1 MMANKKGTAMI
12 ILLLIMSV
20 AMSMV
25 GAAVVTIM
33 SATQKTSFSEQGVV
47 GLKIAESGAEEAL
60 IRILRDPNYT
70 GGTLTIDEGNATIQV
85 TGSTIKTI
93 TVTTDYAQV
102 NQRVVVTVNTAG
114 DLLKI
119 LAWQINP

>member
-1 MMANKKGTAMI
+1 MTVKRSGTAMI

-25 GAAVVTIM
+25 GAAVVTIL
-33 SATQKTSFSEQGVV
+33 SATQKTSFAEQGVV

-60 IRILRDPNYT
+60 IRILRDPNYP
-70 GGTLTIDEGNATIQV
+70 GGVLTIDEGTATIQV
-85 TGSTIKTI
+85 TGSAIKTI
-93 TVTTDYAQV
+93 SVTSEYAAIT
-102 NQRVVVTVNTAG
+102 QRVVVTVNTAG

>member
-1 MMANKKGTAMI
+1 MMTHKKGTALI

-33 SATQKTSFSEQGVV
+33 SATQKTSFAEQGVV
-47 GLKIAESGAEEAL
+47 ALKIAESGAEEAL
-60 IRILRDPNYT
+60 IRILRDPNYS

-102 NQRVVVTVNTAG
+102 RQQVVVTVNTAG
-114 DLLKI
+114 DLLKV